1 MDWNLIRHTALVI
14 VDVQQD
20 FCGAEGLMA
29 QYGVDMQNI
38 EAAIDRIEQLT
49 LEAKRYQVPIIYL
62 NLVTD
67 VHTDL
72 PVMKTWYSRQGLN
85 GEEVV
90 AICRR
95 DTFGAEQY
103 RLQATADDYIVEK
116 QRYSG
121 FVNTKLDLVLKHLGI
136 EKLIVTGVTTECC
149 VDSTVRDAFMHNY
162 EIFIAADA
170 CAAYEDDVHV
180 MSLKILGMNF
190 ATILPTS
197 RIIELW
203 NEV

>member
-1 MDWNLIRHTALVI
+1 MDWNLIRNTALII

-20 FCGAEGLMA
+20 FCGTEGLMA
-29 QYGVDMQNI
+29 QYGVDMQSI
-38 EAAIDRIEQLT
+38 ETAIDHIHQLT
-49 LEAKRYQVPIIYL
+49 CEARRHQVPIIYL

-67 VHTDL
+67 PHTDL
-72 PVMKTWYSRQGLN
+72 PVMKTWYSRQGIN
-85 GEEVV
+85 GEEAV

-103 RLQATADDYIVEK
+103 RLAIADGDYVVEK

-136 EKLIVTGVTTECC
+136 NKLIVTGVTTECC

-162 EIFIAADA
+162 EVFIAADA
-170 CAAYEDDVHV
+170 CAAYEDDVHI